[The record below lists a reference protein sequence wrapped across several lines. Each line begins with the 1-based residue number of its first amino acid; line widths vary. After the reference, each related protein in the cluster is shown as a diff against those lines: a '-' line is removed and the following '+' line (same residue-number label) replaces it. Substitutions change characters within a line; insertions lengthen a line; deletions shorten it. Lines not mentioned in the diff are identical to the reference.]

1 MAIGALTR
9 DVAPEPVRN
18 APGLVRRILTS
29 LATLGEVWT
38 ESQALR
44 REAQRRYPH
53 LEL

>member
-18 APGLVRRILTS
+18 APGLVRRI